1 METIKYK
8 ITFFSEWHT
17 GSGLTSGSD
26 LDALVIKDKNDMP
39 YITGRTLKGLLKD
52 AAIELDVLKHVDKNF
67 IDTIFG
73 VATDTKENIIADI
86 LDSEDV
92 ESTKKGECFFTN
104 ANLSE
109 ELYNASVENVL
120 TPFYYRTIASTAI
133 NGVSGVAKKHSLR
146 RMQTTIPC
154 ILEAEI
160 TNVHIDHIEQIEL
173 CLKWIKRLG
182 QNRNRGLGR
191 CKFEMIK
198 VGEET
203 K

>member
-39 YITGRTLKGLLKD
+39 YIPGRTLKGLLKD
-52 AAIELDVLKHVDKNF
+52 AAQELNDLGYGKVNF
-67 IDTIFG
+67 IETIFG
-73 VATDTKENIIADI
+73 LPTDTKKNKSDDI
-86 LDSEDV
+86 LDSEDL
-92 ESTKKGECFFTN
+92 ESTIKGECFFTN
-104 ANLSE
+104 ATLLE
-109 ELYNASVENVL
+109 VLYNASFENKL
-120 TPFYYRTIASTAI
+120 APFYYRTIASTAI
-133 NGVSGVAKKHSLR
+133 NGDSGVAKKHSLR

-154 ILEAEI
+154 VLEAEI
-160 TNVHIDHIEQIEL
+160 TNVHTDFIKQIES

-191 CKFEMIK
+191 CQFEIIK
-198 VGEET
+198 G
-203 K
+203 